1 MFIKKNPKQYSNG
14 EYSLI
19 IFLILL
25 FPYLYVV
32 DYDEHKILAGIG
44 IVVLYIISYLG
55 ENKIVK
61 ISNRRYEKLKNDIK
75 EDVLREVL
83 EELDELENNKK
94 K

>member
-1 MFIKKNPKQYSNG
+1 MFIKKNPNSNG

-32 DYDEHKILAGIG
+32 DYDEHEILAWIG
-44 IVVLYIISYLG
+44 IFVLYAISFFAENMII
-55 ENKIVK
+55 K
-61 ISNRRYEKLKNDIK
+61 ISNKRYEELKNDIK
-75 EDVLREVL
+75 EDVLKEVL